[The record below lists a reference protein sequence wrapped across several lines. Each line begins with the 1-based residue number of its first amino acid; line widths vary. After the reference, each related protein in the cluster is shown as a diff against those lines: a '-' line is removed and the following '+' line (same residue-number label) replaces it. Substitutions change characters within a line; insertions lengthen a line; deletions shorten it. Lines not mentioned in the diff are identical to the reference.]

1 MRTLPARLRFAFR
14 LALLAWL
21 AQLCLPAVH
30 ASAMAAQR
38 ADLLGW
44 CGEPSLALA
53 VASALPDE
61 IREGLGLD
69 SASADHLAGCDA
81 LCASGAA
88 PPVPAVA
95 NTVVLRAAGHE
106 RAPAE
111 RPAPRSRERAP
122 RPPSQAPPALA

>member
-1 MRTLPARLRFAFR
+1 MRALPARLRFAFR

-21 AQLCLPAVH
+21 AQLCLPMVH

-44 CGEPSLALA
+44 CGEPTLALA

-69 SASADHLAGCDA
+69 RASADHLAGCDA

-106 RAPAE
+106 RAPA
-111 RPAPRSRERAP
+111 PRSRERAP